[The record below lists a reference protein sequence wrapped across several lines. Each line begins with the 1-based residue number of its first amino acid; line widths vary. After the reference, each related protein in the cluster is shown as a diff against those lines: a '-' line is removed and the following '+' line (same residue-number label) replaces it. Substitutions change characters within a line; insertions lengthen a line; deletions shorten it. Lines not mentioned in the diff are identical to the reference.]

1 MERIYIAGGC
11 LWGVQHFFKSI
22 PGVLNTEAGRANGC
36 TNYLD
41 GEYDGYAE
49 CVRVDFDEEVCS
61 VDALMQYLFEIID
74 PYSINKQGGDV
85 GIQYRTGIYYID
97 KADKAIIES
106 TLARAQSFEG
116 KPFAIEVLPLSNYYS
131 AEEYHQDYLD
141 KNPTGYCHIPLG
153 LSDEPLVD
161 DNAYNKPSKE
171 ELKAL
176 SPQEFEVTQNSA
188 TDAPFSH
195 DLTDEFKP
203 GLYVDITTGEPLFV
217 SAHKFESHCGWPSF
231 IKPIAKDVIKYYQD
245 DSHGMNRIEVR
256 SRIGNAHLGHVFE
269 DGPNGSLRYC
279 INGSSLRFIPK
290 DELKG
295 TKYEYLIPYIE
306 D

>member
-1 MERIYIAGGC
+1 M
-11 LWGVQHFFKSI
+11 
-22 PGVLNTEAGRANGC
+22 
-36 TNYLD
+36 
-41 GEYDGYAE
+41 
-49 CVRVDFDEEVCS
+49 
-61 VDALMQYLFEIID
+61 
-74 PYSINKQGGDV
+74 
-85 GIQYRTGIYYID
+85 
-97 KADKAIIES
+97 
-106 TLARAQSFEG
+106 ARAQSFEG

-141 KNPTGYCHIPLG
+141 KNPNGYCHIPLG
-153 LSDEPLVD
+153 LSNEPLID
-161 DNAYNKPSKE
+161 DNAYNKPSE
-171 ELKAL
+171 EDLKAL

-195 DLTDEFKP
+195 ELTDEFKA

-217 SAHKFESHCGWPSF
+217 SAHKFDSHCGWPSF
-231 IKPIAKDVIKYYQD
+231 TKPIAKDVIKYYQD

-279 INGSSLRFIPK
+279 INGSALQFIPK